1 MSVSSA
7 NSANMFS
14 DPWLEAATGPGAAT
28 TREGQEARVAPSSRN
43 LGAIPK
49 TSATTTKQ
57 AGSKTPG
64 TSLPPSSK
72 AQRSVERMV
81 GLLEGRGR
89 LASLPSPSLRRLV
102 AQLRARLGSLSN
114 LRLSY
119 VEQEVA
125 RMAREEEENKAV

>member
-49 TSATTTKQ
+49 TRAAAKQ
-57 AGSKTPG
+57 TGSKAPG

-102 AQLRARLGSLSN
+102 AQLRARLGGLSN
-114 LRLSY
+114 LSLSY